1 MDKKKKLVF
10 TAKVK
15 PFVTVAVYRA
25 LMAAKEKNE
34 KMQEKEW
41 KNDYSQ
47 REKISSGYKMESL
60 GK

>member
-25 LMAAKEKNE
+25 LIAAKEKNE
-34 KMQEKEW
+34 KMQEKE
-41 KNDYSQ
+41 
-47 REKISSGYKMESL
+47 
-60 GK
+60 